1 MKKSTVRTIY
11 SIALEEEDG
20 ILSIRYHGDGF
31 LYHMARILT
40 GTLID
45 VGTGDLPAGRIP
57 AILEGRDRSLAGF
70 TAPPQGL
77 FLVEVYYPEQ
87 NLTS

>member
-11 SIALEEEDG
+11 SITLEEMDG

-31 LYHMARILT
+31 LYHMVRILT

-45 VGTGDLPAGRIP
+45 VGTGDLPVGRIP
-57 AILEGRDRSLAGF
+57 VILEECDRSLAGF

-77 FLVEVYYPEQ
+77 FLMEVYYPEQ
-87 NLTS
+87 DSL